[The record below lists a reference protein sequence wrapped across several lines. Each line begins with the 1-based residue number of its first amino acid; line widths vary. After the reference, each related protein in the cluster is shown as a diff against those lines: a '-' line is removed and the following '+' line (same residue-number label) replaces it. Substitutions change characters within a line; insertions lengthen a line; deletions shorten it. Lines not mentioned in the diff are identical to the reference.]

1 MSLEISEFSSYFIN
15 SFFKNFIYFYSHF
28 MMTINIKLLLENYC
42 NKKKFLVWSYE
53 VKLFCW
59 FQVGG
64 LLNGKIRR
72 LIGIR
77 SISCGS
83 KPFDIMVK
91 CVYFAIIKNLLA
103 SHKNFNMWNGFWE
116 LIWKLTMSSC
126 GRYLFFFVADVVVF
140 IVVVVDFRSLS

>member
-1 MSLEISEFSSYFIN
+1 M
-15 SFFKNFIYFYSHF
+15 
-28 MMTINIKLLLENYC
+28 
-42 NKKKFLVWSYE
+42 
-53 VKLFCW
+53 
-59 FQVGG
+59 
-64 LLNGKIRR
+64 IRR

-77 SISCGS
+77 SISS

-126 GRYLFFFVADVVVF
+126 GRYLFFCCWCCCLYRCRCWFSISFINWVF
-140 IVVVVDFRSLS
+140 GLRVHWKKKPLIYTLFLRTHLSDFMEWVSSQQRQWEKPRQTGLRIEFTSGILHFSLSHSLTLFA